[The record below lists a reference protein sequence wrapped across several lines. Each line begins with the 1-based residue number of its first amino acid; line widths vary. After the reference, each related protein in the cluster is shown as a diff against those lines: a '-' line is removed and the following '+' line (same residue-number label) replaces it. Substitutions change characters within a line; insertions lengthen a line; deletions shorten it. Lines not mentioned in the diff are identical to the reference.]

1 LNTIATELEQLHNDA
16 IAAVEIFQLAA
27 LDFEPTCDFHR
38 AFRGVDVPATHSFT
52 CRGCK
57 VVELRCIGCV
67 AKYTAHPHTLV
78 YCTCLL
84 LGCFH
89 SIVIVKTIGGAA

>member
-27 LDFEPTCDFHR
+27 LDFVPSCDFHR
-38 AFRGVDVPATHSFT
+38 DHRGIEVPATHTFT

-57 VVELRCIGCV
+57 DVELRCIECV
-67 AKYTAHPHTLV
+67 ARYVANPHTLM

-84 LGCFH
+84 VGCFH
-89 SIVIVKTIGGAA
+89 SIVIIAPIGVKP